1 MYISGVRRLTTKTAG
16 ERDEV
21 PSVIPR
27 WVESNN
33 FLKRRS
39 TEPLLAGRRLHAP
52 VLLMSRLARG
62 CVQPK
67 ERAFV
72 RQKIKKTLSVW
83 KSRITTDSKLRNDSR
98 DTIHIRTTL
107 YEKPV
112 SSSLAPDVWL
122 ILC

>member
-1 MYISGVRRLTTKTAG
+1 MSYSRTYISGVRRLTTKTAG

-21 PSVIPR
+21 LSVIPR

-52 VLLMSRLARG
+52 VLLISRLARG

-67 ERAFV
+67 ERV
-72 RQKIKKTLSVW
+72 RKAEDKE
-83 KSRITTDSKLRNDSR
+83 
-98 DTIHIRTTL
+98 DTVCLEIQNNNR
-107 YEKPV
+107 
-112 SSSLAPDVWL
+112 S
-122 ILC
+122 